1 MLQVRKKIAK
11 AFFQME
17 WKPRQQDHSHK
28 LGRENCSYWIVVTC
42 SQASLQRFP
51 FVPPSKCRLLVSALT
66 WASLGMFF
74 GQWNKCNILG
84 F

>member
-1 MLQVRKKIAK
+1 
-11 AFFQME
+11 ME

-28 LGRENCSYWIVVTC
+28 LGRENLSQWIVAAR
-42 SQASLQRFP
+42 SQAFPQRFP
-51 FVPPSKCRLLVSALT
+51 FVPPNKCRLLVCALT